1 MSKKLESN
9 LLSGICNVMVTLIP
23 IPIISGI
30 FALLSH
36 AFSITGNHSISSNL
50 FFAYRTVQDLYP
62 VLLCVYFSLFL
73 CNKYKISRALVITP
87 SILVMF
93 ILSDLL
99 MVDNNQINL
108 MQTFMS
114 SAVFI
119 SIVIPIFIAKT
130 LRKIN
135 DMGLFFRSNLPLAI
149 EQTMNLV
156 IWTICMI
163 TTFVIGFYSVYVL
176 FSSIYDLLSEFFEEQ
191 SWEVPEYLSLV
202 TYVILKNM
210 FWFFGVNGG
219 NFIGTYESYA
229 PDGSVILTSFI
240 DQYSSIGGSGST
252 LSLVICMILSAN
264 ERYRT
269 VGAISLV
276 LSIFNINELV
286 IFGVPIMLNPFMM
299 IPFMLAPVVELSL
312 SYYLLEFGVIEPVYE
327 SYSWMMPV
335 FYNTYIFN
343 GWASNEMLVQLLNLV
358 IGMLIYYPFF
368 RRISRLTLNS
378 SSKVTNDK
386 FFDYEDSRQ
395 SVGVS
400 DVVGQINKNISA
412 QRRIEKLQ
420 STGSFELFYQPIFD
434 NNSRE
439 VVSAEALIR
448 HKSIE
453 GVITP
458 PTFISDFQ
466 LTGMI
471 VDLDLWVINRALSD
485 VNSLQKS
492 SKAEIENISINVS
505 PSTFLSGNF
514 KKEFVDIVNKNNFDY
529 RKITLEITEDV
540 LINNESR
547 TVLQISELRDLGVS
561 IALDDFG
568 SGYSSL
574 GYLSKYTF
582 DKVKIDRILTKNV
595 DSSIGQE
602 IFTLTIQMVKALGAI
617 TVVEGVENRS
627 QLNLINNLGPC
638 LVQGYYFYK
647 PMDLTSFVN
656 LLNLGSK
663 REVYK

>member
-9 LLSGICNVMVTLIP
+9 LLLGICNVMVTLIP
-23 IPIISGI
+23 IPIISGC

-36 AFSITGNHSISSNL
+36 AFSITGNHSISSN
-50 FFAYRTVQDLYP
+50 FFLAYRTVQDLYP

-73 CNKYKISRALVITP
+73 CNKYKISRALLITP
-87 SILVMF
+87 SISVMF

-99 MVDNNQINL
+99 MVDKNQINL

-135 DMGLFFRSNLPLAI
+135 DMDLFFRSNLPLAI

-156 IWTICMI
+156 IWTICII
-163 TTFVIGFYSVYVL
+163 TTFVIGFYTVYVL
-176 FSSIYDLLSEFFEEQ
+176 FSAIYDLSSEFFEEQ
-191 SWEVPEYLSLV
+191 SWEVPEYLRLV
-202 TYVILKNM
+202 TYIMLKNM

-240 DQYSSIGGSGST
+240 DQYSSIGGAGST

-286 IFGVPIMLNPFMM
+286 IFGVPIMLNPLMM

-335 FYNTYIFN
+335 FYNTYIVN
-343 GWASNEMLVQLLNLV
+343 GWASSEMLVQLLNLV

-368 RRISRLTLNS
+368 RRISRLTLNA

-420 STGSFELFYQPIFD
+420 STGSFELFYQPILD
-434 NNSRE
+434 NNSRQ

-458 PTFISDFQ
+458 PTFISDFH

-574 GYLSKYTF
+574 GYLSKYKF

-602 IFTLTIQMVKALGAI
+602 IFTLTIHMVKALGAI

-627 QLNLINNLGPC
+627 QLNLIKDLGPC
-638 LVQGYYFYK
+638 LVQGYYLYK

-656 LLNLGSK
+656 IFNLGRK